1 MTVPLEDFGMIG
13 DGETVALVSLHG
25 SIDWLCLPRFDSP
38 ACCAALLGS
47 AEHGHWTLAPED
59 RIIHAEQRY
68 QPDTMVLET
77 DLTSSTGTI
86 RLTDFMPIRAKTP
99 VLIRVVTGLS
109 GTVNARSNAAFR
121 FDYGNMPPW
130 VTAGVCGV
138 VMHVGPDEV
147 VLGGSEPLEV
157 EGSNVSSRFVVTK
170 ASRHFFVLNYRMR
183 GEEGASPD
191 TPDQLLA
198 KTQAYWREWIGRF
211 DQALQYGEAV
221 RRSLLT
227 LKALIH
233 RPSGGLVA
241 APTTSLPERPGGK
254 MNWDYRYCWLRDAAF
269 AVSAFVQCG
278 YLEEASAWRDWVM
291 RAVAGEP
298 DKMQIMYRVDGSRR
312 LDETLLPWLP
322 GYRFASPVRI
332 GNSAA
337 GQRQLDVFGELI
349 RTLDASEQAGMARVE
364 QGRRL
369 EAAIVRHIERVWDL
383 PDQGLWESRGEARHF
398 TYSKVMAWLA
408 LERRLK
414 GRSGKELADAE
425 RERVRA
431 LCAHI
436 HRVICREAYDDGLG
450 SFTSYFGSQE
460 VDASLLLLPKV
471 GFLTVNDERMAG
483 TIARIEETLIEDG
496 LVRRHLMNDLVPEG
510 AFLACSFWLAECQL
524 KQNRRSAAV
533 ATIERALATRNPL
546 GLMSEQY
553 NIASR
558 RLAGN
563 YPQALSHLALIDA
576 VLALG
581 RFDRD
586 HAGAQADHAF
596 LQSGDD
602 MTTRS
607 ASGAQRQSGLHR

>member
-13 DGETVALVSLHG
+13 DGETVALISRHG
-25 SIDWLCLPRFDSP
+25 SIDWLCLPRFDLP
-38 ACCAALLGS
+38 ACCSALLGT
-47 AEHGHWTLAPED
+47 AEHGHWTLAPEGPLL
-59 RIIHAEQRY
+59 HAEQRY
-68 QPDTMVLET
+68 QSDTMVLET
-77 DLTSSTGTI
+77 DLTSSAGTI
-86 RLTDFMPIRAKTP
+86 RLTDFMPIRTGTP
-99 VLIRVVTGLS
+99 VLIRIVTGLS
-109 GTVNARSNAAFR
+109 GTVNARSEAAFR

-130 VTAGVCGV
+130 VTGTARGA

-147 VLGGSEPLEV
+147 TLRGSEPLDV
-157 EGSNVSSRFVVTK
+157 EGSNVNSRFVVTK
-170 ASRHFFVLNYRMR
+170 ESRHFFILTYRIR
-183 GEEGASPD
+183 GEDAASPD
-191 TPDQLLA
+191 TPDQSLA

-211 DQALQYGEAV
+211 DQPLQYGEAV

-227 LKALIH
+227 LMALIH
-233 RPSGGLVA
+233 RPTGGLVA
-241 APTTSLPERPGGK
+241 APTSSLPEQPGGK

-312 LDETLLPWLP
+312 LDEALLPWLP
-322 GYRFASPVRI
+322 GYRFAKPVRI

-349 RTLDASEQAGMARVE
+349 RTLYASEQAGMERVE
-364 QGRRL
+364 QGRHL
-369 EAAIVRHIERVWDL
+369 EAAIVQHIERVWNL

-408 LERRLK
+408 LEKFLK
-414 GRSGKELADAE
+414 GRSGEELADAE
-425 RERVRA
+425 RKRIGE

-436 HRVICREAYDDGLG
+436 HGVICRDGFDAGLG
-450 SFTSYFGSQE
+450 SFTSYFGGQE

-471 GFLTVNDERMAG
+471 GFLTATDERMAG
-483 TIARIEETLIEDG
+483 TIALIEKTLVEDG
-496 LVRRHLMNDLVPEG
+496 LVRRHLINDLVPEG

-533 ATIERALATRNPL
+533 ATIERALVTGSRL
-546 GLMSEQY
+546 GLMAEQY
-553 NIASR
+553 DIASR

-563 YPQALSHLALIDA
+563 YPQALSHLAFVHA
-576 VLALG
+576 VLALAQ
-581 RFDRD
+581 FDR
-586 HAGAQADHAF
+586 Q
-596 LQSGDD
+596 
-602 MTTRS
+602 
-607 ASGAQRQSGLHR
+607 